1 MDLKIYSDGG
11 ARGNPGPS
19 ASAAFVF
26 DGKSNDLLKLDAKFI
41 GNATN
46 NQAEYEGLFL
56 GLKMAAKLG
65 AKSVVCCLDSEL
77 VVKQL
82 KGEYKVK
89 DSKMKEA
96 KKGIDEL
103 IETFEK
109 VEFKHIPREENSFA
123 DSLVNLILDSASADS

>member
-1 MDLKIYSDGG
+1 MDVKIYSDGG

-26 DGKSNDLLKLDAKFI
+26 NNSTNDLLKLDAKYL
-41 GNATN
+41 GSGTN

-56 GLKMAAKLG
+56 GLKMASKLG
-65 AKSVVCCLDSEL
+65 ARKATCLLDSEL

-89 DSKMKEA
+89 DSKMKES
-96 KKGIDEL
+96 KKRVDEL
-103 IETFEK
+103 IEDFDS
-109 VEFKHIPREENSFA
+109 VEFVHIPREENSFA
-123 DSLVNLILDSASADS
+123 DSLVNLILDSANADS